1 MSTFNI
7 RKILVPIDFSDTSL
21 IALEYAK
28 QMARLYK
35 ASLTILH
42 VFEGLTYS
50 IDLPVTKAFLKGSP
64 ASKNILEEQL
74 SALAFKIH
82 SEAGVK
88 ADYILAG
95 GKAHVQVNAIA
106 KEKHFDIVIM
116 GTHGASGV
124 QEFFL
129 GSNAYRVV
137 SQANCPVITIQ
148 KQLDHVGFNNILVPI
163 DSSFHS
169 LGKVKYAIEIARQ
182 YNAKLLVLGMIRD
195 DDDVHTLSIKMKQVS
210 KYLNAAKISFET
222 EIVSSDDFADTTLT
236 HAKIGKADLIVIMNG
251 QESDSLNIII
261 SSYAQQ
267 IVNHS
272 KIPVLS
278 VKSAIGHVPFPTL
291 VGMGF

>member
-1 MSTFNI
+1 MSAFII
-7 RKILVPIDFSDTSL
+7 RKILVPIDFSDPSL
-21 IALEYAK
+21 TALDYAK
-28 QMARLYK
+28 QMAKLYK
-35 ASLTILH
+35 ASLTLLH

-74 SALAFKIH
+74 SALSSKMQT
-82 SEAGVK
+82 EAGIKV
-88 ADYILAG
+88 DSILVA
-95 GKAHVQVNAIA
+95 GKAHVQINAYA
-106 KEKHFDIVIM
+106 KEKQFDIIIM
-116 GTHGASGV
+116 GTHGASGM

-137 SQANCPVITIQ
+137 SQAHCPVITIQ
-148 KQLDHVGFNNILVPI
+148 KQLDHVGFKNILVPI

-169 LGKVKYAIEIARQ
+169 LEKVKYAIEIGRK
-182 YNAKLLVLGMIRD
+182 YNARLSVLGMIRD
-195 DDDVHTLSIKMKQVS
+195 DDDAHTLSIKMKQVG
-210 KYLNAAKISFET
+210 KYLNEAKINFET
-222 EIVSSDDFADTTLT
+222 EIVSSDDFAGTTLT

-272 KIPVLS
+272 RIPVLS
-278 VKSAIGHVPFPTL
+278 IKSTIGYVPFPTL